1 MATDACDG
9 DGDSDREYAIR
20 IGSCGNN
27 WYKRMEIEN
36 MKKVEEV
43 KRKTEE
49 EKLERSDE
57 RRLMGS
63 GRLKS
68 SSQPD

>member
-9 DGDSDREYAIR
+9 DGDGDREYAIR
-20 IGSCGNN
+20 IGSCDDN

-49 EKLERSDE
+49 EKFERSDE